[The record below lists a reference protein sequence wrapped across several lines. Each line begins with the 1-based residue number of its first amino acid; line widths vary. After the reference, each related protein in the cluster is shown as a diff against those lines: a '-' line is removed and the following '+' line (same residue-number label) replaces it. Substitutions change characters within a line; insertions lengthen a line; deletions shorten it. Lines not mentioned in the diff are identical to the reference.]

1 MLRVLWNGKSGL
13 ISNQNRIDALS
24 NNIAN
29 VDTNGYKRV
38 DVTFLD
44 VLNESIDRLGV
55 PITSDN
61 RENLSVGSGTKGEFI
76 VRDFSQGILK
86 ETGRKTDLAIEGEG
100 YFRLKDNE
108 GRYFYSRDGAFK
120 IDADGNFVHSS
131 GLVLD
136 IENYNNNLSENDKF
150 RISYDGNI
158 YKIYDDEEE
167 YVGKINL
174 YKIIGQDSLISK
186 GENVYSAENVEV
198 LDKFNVRQ
206 GFLESSN
213 ADITKELTNM
223 LVTQRAFELSAR
235 TVKSADEM
243 WQIANNLRGR

>member
-13 ISNQNRIDALS
+13 ISNQNRIDAIS

-38 DVTFLD
+38 DVAFLD
-44 VLNESIDRLGV
+44 ILNESVNRLGV
-55 PITSDN
+55 PITSDDKD
-61 RENLSVGSGTKGEFI
+61 NLSVGSGTKGERI

-100 YFRLKDNE
+100 YFRLVDNE
-108 GRYFYSRDGAFK
+108 GRNFYTRDGAFK

-131 GLVLD
+131 GLILD
-136 IENYNNNLSENDKF
+136 IENYNNNLSDNDKI
-150 RISYDGNI
+150 RISYDGSI
-158 YKIYDDEEE
+158 YKINNDEEE
-167 YVGKINL
+167 LVGKINL
-174 YKIIGQDSLISK
+174 YRIIGQDAIVSK
-186 GENVYSAENVEV
+186 GENVYSADNVEA
-198 LDKFNVRQ
+198 LEKFHLRQ
-206 GFLESSN
+206 GFLEASN

>member
-38 DVTFLD
+38 DVAFLD

-61 RENLSVGSGTKGEFI
+61 RENLSVGSGTKGDLL

-86 ETGRKTDLAIEGEG
+86 ETGKKTDLAIEGEG
-100 YFRLKDNE
+100 YFRLKDNK
-108 GRYFYSRDGAFK
+108 GQYFYSRDGAFK
-120 IDADGNFVHSS
+120 IDSDGNFVHPS
-131 GLVLD
+131 GLILD
-136 IENYNNNLSENDKF
+136 VENYNNNLSENDKF

-158 YKIYDDEEE
+158 YKINDDEEE
-167 YVGKINL
+167 LVGKINL
-174 YKIIGQDSLISK
+174 YKVIGQDSFVSK

-198 LDKFNVRQ
+198 LEAFRLRQ

-223 LVTQRAFELSAR
+223 LVTQRAFELNAR